1 MGHPISLG
9 SQPVLVFAAVETY
22 YVIGSVLAACALL
35 VSLLGVVRK
44 DFPGSRGGEIAIGAV
59 FAALVLATIS
69 AAVVGALNEESEEHE
84 EGGHEEAAL
93 VLPR

>member
-1 MGHPISLG
+1 VLG
-9 SQPVLVFAAVETY
+9 FAPVEVY
-22 YVIGSVLAACALL
+22 YVIGSAMAALALI

-44 DFPGSRGGEIAIGAV
+44 DFPGSRGGEMAIGAIFV
-59 FAALVLATIS
+59 ALVLATIS

>member
-1 MGHPISLG
+1 MEAYYILG
-9 SQPVLVFAAVETY
+9 GATAV
-22 YVIGSVLAACALL
+22 CALL

-44 DFPGSRGGEIAIGAV
+44 DFPGSRGSEIAVGAV

-69 AAVVGALNEESEEHE
+69 AAVIGALNEESEEHE
-84 EGGHEEAAL
+84 EGGHDEAAL

>member
-1 MGHPISLG
+1 ME
-9 SQPVLVFAAVETY
+9 AY
-22 YVIGSVLAACALL
+22 YVIGGATAACALL

-44 DFPGSRGGEIAIGAV
+44 DFPGSRGSEIAVGAV
-59 FAALVLATIS
+59 FAVLVLATIS

>member
-1 MGHPISLG
+1 MLG
-9 SQPVLVFAAVETY
+9 FATVEAY
-22 YVIGSVLAACALL
+22 YVIGGATAVCALL

-44 DFPGSRGGEIAIGAV
+44 DFPGSRGGEIAVGVI
-59 FAALVLATIS
+59 FATLVLATIS

-84 EGGHEEAAL
+84 EGGHEAAL

>member
-1 MGHPISLG
+1 VLG
-9 SQPVLVFAAVETY
+9 FAPVEVY

-44 DFPGSRGGEIAIGAV
+44 DFPGSRGGEIAVGAIFV
-59 FAALVLATIS
+59 VLFLATIS
-69 AAVVGALNEESEEHE
+69 AAVIGALEEESEEHE
-84 EGGHEEAAL
+84 EGGHSEAAL